1 MALYRRLFPIWK
13 YCVLPFTRKL
23 TMFFFSSAY
32 GMNVIIT
39 SSNILSRRSL
49 KLPSSSTIPPA
60 NALSTSFSF
69 CFIKSKACMALLGST
84 RSIMFARSLLEFAM
98 LAIETPTAFRRA
110 TFTTRITM
118 SIMLS
123 VGATNSS
130 VLPLKCLIVE
140 FWFAYPLFA
149 PPVSFSEERF
159 KARLRGT

>member
-23 TMFFFSSAY
+23 TMFLPPFTY
-32 GMNVIIT
+32 GMNFICT
-39 SSNILSRRSL
+39 SSKIALIRSL
-49 KLPSSSTIPPA
+49 KLPSSSTMPPS
-60 NALSTSFSF
+60 NALSSSSSF
-69 CFIKSKACMALLGST
+69 CFIKLKDCTVLSGST
-84 RSIMFARSLLEFAM
+84 RSIMFARSLLAFAM

-130 VLPLKCLIVE
+130 VLPLNRLIVE

-149 PPVSFSEERF
+149 PPVSFSEVRF
-159 KARLRGT
+159 TARLRGT